1 MAEDSL
7 HNLWVLTE
15 KGVVRYRRRSDD
27 FSLLRDQYGHIVM
40 ANTVCRTEQGIL
52 LGGRNKIYQYNY
64 GDDAIRLLH
73 DFSDIGLFAISY
85 INFWDKETLLC
96 CSRWQGIILLNL
108 RTGEVT
114 SPPFNY
120 GKDIRE
126 VLLDSKGRIWLAP
139 YNNGIRCLAHD
150 GTLLASYVT
159 GNSKLNN
166 NVVLCM
172 IEKDSHIWIGTDGGG
187 INILDPETHEISI
200 LEHVPGDK
208 YSFTCN
214 SILSLYNDANN
225 NMWVGS
231 IRNGLIGI
239 KEVSMKTY
247 AEVPL
252 GDCKGLSDNTVLCLY
267 RDPSEDEIWIGTDGG
282 GINKLNPSTEKFT
295 HYSNTTGKK
304 VASISGFTSSEMLL
318 SVFSKGLYTFSKE
331 TGKINPLK
339 IHDEYINQMLLY
351 SGKTINIYQYEPE
364 TVLLLGDRIYQY
376 TIATGNTRVVTEEE
390 GIEITGTLAPVSHD
404 AHATYLFDA
413 QSIYSLDKQ
422 YNKLECIYTIKKDT
436 FINCVS
442 RDEHGIFWIGT
453 NHGLR
458 YYDAAKQSIYFIP
471 TPLFTNVRSVINDNH
486 GKVWVAV
493 DEMLL
498 HG

>member
-1 MAEDSL
+1 MKTTVHFCLRLSILLIWLLQTSQIRANNYYFEQVALKEGLSTTVNCIYAEKNSFVWIGTRTGLGRFDGHELKKYTHSPENPNSLPHNNILHVAEDSL

-282 GINKLNPSTEKFT
+282 DRKSVV
-295 HYSNTTGKK
+295 GK
-304 VASISGFTSSEMLL
+304 
-318 SVFSKGLYTFSKE
+318 
-331 TGKINPLK
+331 
-339 IHDEYINQMLLY
+339 
-351 SGKTINIYQYEPE
+351 
-364 TVLLLGDRIYQY
+364 
-376 TIATGNTRVVTEEE
+376 
-390 GIEITGTLAPVSHD
+390 
-404 AHATYLFDA
+404 
-413 QSIYSLDKQ
+413 
-422 YNKLECIYTIKKDT
+422 ECR
-436 FINCVS
+436 S
-442 RDEHGIFWIGT
+442 RWSPYH
-453 NHGLR
+453 
-458 YYDAAKQSIYFIP
+458 
-471 TPLFTNVRSVINDNH
+471 
-486 GKVWVAV
+486 
-493 DEMLL
+493 
-498 HG
+498 